1 MERVGPILLDKF
13 AGREKELKRL
23 EKIKRDYLNGYRR
36 NLALIGPPNIGKT
49 SLILKFL
56 DCIEGELFP
65 IYLNLENRSVEE
77 SVLGFLLFVLHKLS
91 GFEEEFGITN
101 IEEAIRQVSSKYPKI
116 GQALSEISSYEKK
129 MDRESLLRI
138 IFKFPHFLYETF
150 RKCCVFVIDEFFEFE
165 RFKVDKWMQILREHV
180 MLDEHTLFILISSE
194 EERAKSIL
202 NSELSLLFGNFELM
216 ELRNFSHEE
225 AMEFIYQRLEA
236 KVVDK
241 EVLRALI
248 TLTNGV
254 PLYLDLLTEW
264 MRDKLESLDWE
275 GLVTALEENIFDNK
289 GFLYRHF
296 KEKIESLAK
305 GRRLNQFLPYVF
317 EIARGNTRAKVLR
330 EKVGQTWYFSRSL
343 NGFLEKSGSFYRIKD
358 PLFKFWLLYAY
369 EPSLIGIKVDP
380 YQRRK
385 AIFNELKSLGYR
397 WSEMG
402 IPQVEV
408 YKQLLKDLFMRFG
421 NEFIEV
427 KGKRK
432 QMPRIRWVEEIDR
445 IGTCFVFKCVKE
457 RGKPWLVIFSV
468 TETKEEEVYS
478 ILSYLKRKVSAFA
491 QRIFIQLTDL
501 DENIASIL
509 KAKGFWVWE
518 GRFLFKLME
527 FYGIRKGI
535 YTMGL
540 V

>member
-1 MERVGPILLDKF
+1 MDKF

-23 EKIKRDYLNGYRR
+23 EKIKRDHLNGYRR

-56 DCIEGELFP
+56 DYMEEELFP
-65 IYLNLENRSVEE
+65 IYLNLEKRSLEE

-91 GFEEEFGITN
+91 GFEGEFSIADV
-101 IEEAIRQVSSKYPKI
+101 EEAIGHVSSKYPKV
-116 GQALSEISSYEKK
+116 GQALSKVYSYEKK
-129 MDRESLLRI
+129 MDRESLLRM

-150 RKCCVFVIDEFFEFE
+150 GKSCVFVIDEFFEFE

-216 ELRNFSHEE
+216 ELRNFSNEE
-225 AMEFIYQRLEA
+225 AMEFIYQRLGA
-236 KVVDK
+236 KVADK

-264 MRDKLESLDWE
+264 MRDNLGSLDWE
-275 GLVTALEENIFDNK
+275 GLVSALEENIFDNK

-296 KEKIESLAK
+296 KEKIESLIK
-305 GRRLNQFLPYVF
+305 GRRLNQSLTYIF
-317 EIARGNTRAKVLR
+317 ELARGNTRAKVLR
-330 EKVGQTWYFSRSL
+330 EKVGQTWYLSRSL
-343 NGFLEKSGSFYRIKD
+343 NGLLEKSGSFYRIKD

-385 AIFNELKSLGYR
+385 AICEELKSLGYR
-397 WSEMG
+397 WSEIG
-402 IPQVEV
+402 ASRGEA
-408 YKQLLKDLFMRFG
+408 YKRLLKDLLMRFG

-427 KGKRK
+427 KGKRR
-432 QMPRIRWVEEIDR
+432 QMPKIRRVEEVDR
-445 IGTCFVFKCVKE
+445 IGNCFVFKCVKE

-468 TETKEEEVYS
+468 TEVKEEGVYS
-478 ILSYLKRKVSAFA
+478 ILSYLKGKVSSFA

-501 DENIASIL
+501 DENVASIL
-509 KAKGFWVWE
+509 KAKGFWIWE

-527 FYGIRKGI
+527 FYGIREGI